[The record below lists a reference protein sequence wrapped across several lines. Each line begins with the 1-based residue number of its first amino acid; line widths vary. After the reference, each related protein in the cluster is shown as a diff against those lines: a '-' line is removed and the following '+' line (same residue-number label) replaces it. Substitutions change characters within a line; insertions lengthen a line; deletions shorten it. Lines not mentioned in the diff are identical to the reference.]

1 MLSIT
6 INDYLTNVYT
16 FFQEKKTLHDTKK
29 ASEWMRWWFKEH
41 DSMPEPPT
49 RVLQSAF
56 VLWQQEKVNFKD
68 KIGPDKVF
76 HQYWEQSVNAGIC
89 LLIHNSVY
97 PIRYRYFLVLDGSN
111 RNKNER
117 QKRTQTARSRMEISL
132 RRRTGEC

>member
-1 MLSIT
+1 MERHIPKTIQGKKHCICVVISLVCYPSIT
-6 INDYLTNVYT
+6 INDYLTTVYT

-68 KIGPDKVF
+68 
-76 HQYWEQSVNAGIC
+76 
-89 LLIHNSVY
+89 
-97 PIRYRYFLVLDGSN
+97 
-111 RNKNER
+111 
-117 QKRTQTARSRMEISL
+117 
-132 RRRTGEC
+132 